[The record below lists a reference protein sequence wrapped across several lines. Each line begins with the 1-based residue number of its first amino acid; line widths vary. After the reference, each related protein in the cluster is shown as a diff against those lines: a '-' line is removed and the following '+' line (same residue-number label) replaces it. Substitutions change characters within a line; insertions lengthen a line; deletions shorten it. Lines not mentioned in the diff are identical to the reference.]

1 MTGQIIPR
9 HPTAGTPPRLY
20 TVVEASEI
28 TGVPAST
35 LYDEMR
41 AGRLKYML
49 PRGRSRGRRIEREWL
64 EEWIEEA
71 TR

>member
-1 MTGQIIPR
+1 MTGHILPR
-9 HPTAGTPPRLY
+9 HPTADTPPRLY

-64 EEWIEEA
+64 DEWIREA
-71 TR
+71 TK

>member
-1 MTGQIIPR
+1 MTGQILPR
-9 HPTAGTPPRLY
+9 HPTAGTPPRPY
-20 TVVEASEI
+20 AVVEASEI

-64 EEWIEEA
+64 DEWIREA